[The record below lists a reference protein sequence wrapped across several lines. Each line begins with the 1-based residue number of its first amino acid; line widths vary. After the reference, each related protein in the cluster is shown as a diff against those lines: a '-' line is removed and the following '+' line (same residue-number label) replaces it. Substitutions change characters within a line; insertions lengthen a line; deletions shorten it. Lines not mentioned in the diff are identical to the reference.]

1 MLNLYELLCHAS
13 KPDPFSFGLFASAGL
28 LFCQVPT
35 VGEGILTTAVC
46 VKYKCWSRL
55 DREYLCVLMCMCL
68 DHKRPHGTP
77 ESMVSEYRIWDSS
90 FLQVFFLLPILS
102 TGGGGVPLFPLY
114 TEHNSCSDFNVIY
127 GPFYTIFSVV
137 VQNHFLKLKD

>member
-1 MLNLYELLCHAS
+1 MNFCVMHQNQTLFHLAYSPLLVFYSVKFLQWERAFWQQLCVLNIN
-13 KPDPFSFGLFASAGL
+13 AGAD
-28 LFCQVPT
+28 
-35 VGEGILTTAVC
+35 LTENI
-46 VKYKCWSRL
+46 YR
-55 DREYLCVLMCMCL
+55 LCVLMCMCL